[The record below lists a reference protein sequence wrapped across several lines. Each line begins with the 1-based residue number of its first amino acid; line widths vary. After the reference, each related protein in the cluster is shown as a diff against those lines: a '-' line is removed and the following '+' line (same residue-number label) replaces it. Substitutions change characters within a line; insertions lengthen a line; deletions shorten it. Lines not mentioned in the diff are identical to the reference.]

1 VKLHRKI
8 IGYHGGQ
15 ITPQIPIQEISRLS
29 HAGFSLLPLGAGSDG
44 KGPLLGFKN
53 IPKFPLN
60 NVLGVMRGKSSQMY
74 AVRLPGLLVIDID
87 TDTQQAHALVEK
99 HFGVSSVQ
107 VKTPR
112 GLHHYFRLPD
122 GISVPKNIRQD
133 DIAID
138 FKHGENSYVAGPH
151 STRPDGGE
159 YIPAVGILG
168 ETPMPEFKL
177 LNKAP
182 YSGAACKSKTRPL
195 TEGRVGTG
203 KRNAFLTR
211 KSIEFVQCV
220 DSEAD
225 LLSELM
231 AQRDYDCEAPETIS
245 DSELVGIASWA
256 WALRVENRIF
266 EGRNSGVIIKRN
278 IMDQLLGLPY
288 GQNAFALHCI
298 LETSHGHIPGKRFRI
313 DPVAMKRDGLI
324 SFGRDACFQA
334 RNLLIEQRLLRRVG
348 NYKPGSHPQH
358 YQLTRSAEV

>member
-1 VKLHRKI
+1 MTHPSKI
-8 IGYHGGQ
+8 LNFHGGHVA
-15 ITPQIPIQEISRLS
+15 PQIPVQEIVRLS
-29 HAGFSLLPLGAGSDG
+29 HAGFSLLPLGTGDDG

-53 IPKFPLN
+53 ISKIPLK
-60 NVLGVMRGKSSQMY
+60 NVLGVMRGRSSQMY

-87 TDTQQAHALVEK
+87 TDTQQAHAFVEK
-99 HFGVSSVQ
+99 YFGNSSVQ

-112 GLHHYFRLPD
+112 GLHHYYNLPH
-122 GISVPKNIRQD
+122 GIQAPKNIRMN
-133 DIAID
+133 DIAVD
-138 FKHGENSYVAGPH
+138 FKHGANSYVAGPY
-151 STRPDGGE
+151 SVRSDGGE
-159 YIPAVGILG
+159 YLPIVGALGQTLLPAF
-168 ETPMPEFKL
+168 TQKT
-177 LNKAP
+177 P
-182 YSGAACKSKTRPL
+182 YSGVQCNTKPGPL
-195 TEGRVGTG
+195 AGGGIGTG
-203 KRNAFLTR
+203 RRNAFLTR

-231 AQRDYDCEAPETIS
+231 AQRDYDCESPETIS
-245 DSELVGIASWA
+245 DGELIGIASWA
-256 WALRVENRIF
+256 WGLRTQNRIF

-278 IMDQLLGLPY
+278 IMDQLLCLPY

-313 DPVAMKRDGLI
+313 DPIAMKRDGLI

-358 YQLTRSAEV
+358 YQLTRSGEV